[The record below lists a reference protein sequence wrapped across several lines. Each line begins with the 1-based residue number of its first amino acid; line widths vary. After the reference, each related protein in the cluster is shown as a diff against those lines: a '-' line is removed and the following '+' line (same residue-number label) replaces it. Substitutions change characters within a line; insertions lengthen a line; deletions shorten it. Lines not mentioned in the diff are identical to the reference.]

1 MIKFSDRSAA
11 HRLRRESSGTLG
23 SECSRVTPSE
33 GRRRQEEIVQNVAP
47 VLKSG
52 EVLSFLQTALI
63 LPIFVPLQITV

>member
-47 VLKSG
+47 VKA
-52 EVLSFLQTALI
+52 VKSFLFCKQR
-63 LPIFVPLQITV
+63 